1 MLCSDNTISQASLE
15 ISPVWLQL
23 LEKEL
28 NSVNV
33 WYVWHTFVSYVLV
46 VDTLADRW
54 CWLFL

>member
-1 MLCSDNTISQASLE
+1 MLCSDNTISQANLE